1 MALGPL
7 EAIAIVGVILV
18 IIFFLMPSK
27 LPKLARSVA
36 EAKKEFEAAS
46 KREAFLEEARRMG
59 IDVTGKT
66 REEIEAEIA
75 KKRSM

>member
-7 EAIAIVGVILV
+7 EALVIVGIILV
-18 IIFFLMPSK
+18 ILFFLIPGK

-36 EAKKEFEAAS
+36 EAKREFEEAS
-46 KREAFLEEARRMG
+46 KRGEFLEEARRMG

-66 REEIEAEIA
+66 REEIEAEMA
-75 KKRSM
+75 RKRS